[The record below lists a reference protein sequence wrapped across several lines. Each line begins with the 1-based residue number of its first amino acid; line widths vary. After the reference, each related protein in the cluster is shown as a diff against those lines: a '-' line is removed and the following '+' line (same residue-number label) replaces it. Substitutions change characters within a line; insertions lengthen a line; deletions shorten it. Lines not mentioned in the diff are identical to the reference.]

1 MSLMGKIFT
10 LLIFFMSICFL
21 VISVMVGA
29 SHRNWKDIAS
39 KMQDDARAA
48 QARVTDAKN
57 NTDEKL
63 RLLSAERVSR
73 AMQLAQ
79 LESQLK
85 RAREDFI
92 TKEAQYRKSTEI
104 SQARLAEL
112 EQVNNRIKQQDSEI
126 VALKQNNTKL
136 VDDIALQYS
145 SVRTLTSQNYE
156 LRNQIE
162 LLEEKESDIVAKLAK
177 ASRVLKVHNLTPDS
191 LTSHIAPKVDG
202 VVLRIGG
209 DGRFAVKVGS
219 DDGVRIDHVM
229 DIYRQDRFIG
239 KGTVVA
245 TKEDLC
251 VLKIVKDYMKDSVR
265 EGDHVTSKL

>member
-39 KMQDDARAA
+39 QMQADAKAA
-48 QARVTDAKN
+48 QNRVNEAKT

-63 RLLSAERVSR
+63 KLLSAERVSR
-73 AMQLAQ
+73 AMQLGQ

-126 VALKQNNTKL
+126 EALKQNNSKL
-136 VDDIALQYS
+136 VDDVALQYS
-145 SVRTLTSQNYE
+145 LVRTLTSQTYE
-156 LRNQIE
+156 LKNQIE
-162 LLEEKESDIVAKLAK
+162 LLEEKEGDIVAKLAQ
-177 ASRVLKVHNLTPDS
+177 ADRVLKANSLTPAS
-191 LTSHIAPKVDG
+191 LTSHIPPKVDG

-209 DGRFAVKVGS
+209 DGYFAVKLGS
-219 DDGVRIDHVM
+219 DDGVRVDHVM

-239 KGTVVA
+239 KGTVVT

-251 VLKIVKDYMKDSVR
+251 VLKVVKDYMKDSVR

>member
-29 SHRNWKDIAS
+29 SHRNWKNIAS
-39 KMQDDARAA
+39 EMQENARAA
-48 QARVTDAKN
+48 KALVEDAKS

-63 RLLSAERVSR
+63 RLLAAERVSR
-73 AMQLAQ
+73 ALQLSQ

-92 TKEAQYRKSTEI
+92 TKEAQFRKSTEI

-112 EQVNNRIKQQDSEI
+112 EQVNARIKQQDSEI
-126 VALKQNNTKL
+126 EALKQNNSKL
-136 VDDIALQYS
+136 VDDIAQQYA
-145 SVRTLTSQNYE
+145 SVRTLTSQTYE
-156 LRNQIE
+156 LENQIE
-162 LLEEKESDIVAKLAK
+162 LLEEKESDILAQLA
-177 ASRVLKVHNLTPDS
+177 ASTRVLKSKGLTSSS
-191 LTSHIAPKVDG
+191 LTSHIPPKVDG
-202 VVLRIGG
+202 IVLRIGG
-209 DGRFAVKVGS
+209 QGNFVVKLGS
-219 DDGVRIDHVM
+219 DDGVRVDHVL
-229 DIYRQDRFIG
+229 DIYRNDRFIG
-239 KGTVVA
+239 KGTVVR
-245 TKEDLC
+245 TQEDLS